1 MPCPGAL
8 RAGAVG
14 ASGLAPGP
22 APAWA
27 DTPCAGQRAAGA
39 AANTRLRASCPVAR
53 SVSMIILGI
62 VLILLGLLVASL
74 KVLLWIGVIL
84 LIVGLVVNL
93 VPIGGTK
100 RRWY

>member
-1 MPCPGAL
+1 MSCPGAL

-14 ASGLAPGP
+14 PPRP
-22 APAWA
+22 APRPPLGRPRAWA
-27 DTPCAGQRAAGA
+27 DTPCGGRRAAGA
-39 AANTRLRASCPVAR
+39 AVNTRLRASCPVAR

-93 VPIGGTK
+93 VPIG
-100 RRWY
+100 